1 MDFASSNLW
10 ISKNNSVAKRIKT
23 NFSGRYKWM
32 RDEEG
37 GWPHLR
43 EPDMTKNGEE
53 KEEAGL

>member
-1 MDFASSNLW
+1 
-10 ISKNNSVAKRIKT
+10 
-23 NFSGRYKWM
+23 M

-53 KEEAGL
+53 KEKAGSRGEEVKGAVYVLKLNNF